1 MAALQGIFQD
11 LRLRLWG
18 GALQGV
24 SLRLKPYMSMDS
36 ECMSTTV
43 QLVLES
49 FDRLEASAK
58 REVLDEIIRRSR
70 DLDWPP
76 LDDET
81 IDRIADEAFLEYDL
95 REANDGQC

>member
-1 MAALQGIFQD
+1 MTYDGGFGV
-11 LRLRLWG
+11 RLCMGTL
-18 GALQGV
+18 
-24 SLRLKPYMSMDS
+24 LRLKSYLNKDS

-49 FDRLEASAK
+49 FDRLASSDK

-81 IDRIADEAFLEYDL
+81 IDRIADEAFLGYDL
-95 REANDGQC
+95 REANDGKS

>member
-1 MAALQGIFQD
+1 MAALRGIFQD
-11 LRLRLWG
+11 LRSRLWG
-18 GALQGV
+18 GALQGA
-24 SLRLKPYMSMDS
+24 SPRLNLYMNKDP

-49 FDRLEASAK
+49 FDRFKASDK

-70 DLDWPP
+70 DVDWPP

-95 REANDGQC
+95 REANDGQG

>member
-1 MAALQGIFQD
+1 
-11 LRLRLWG
+11 
-18 GALQGV
+18 V
-24 SLRLKPYMSMDS
+24 S
-36 ECMSTTV
+36 
-43 QLVLES
+43 ES
-49 FDRLEASAK
+49 FERLGAPDR

-95 REANDGQC
+95 REANDGKS

>member
-1 MAALQGIFQD
+1 VRSEAPSWRFAPFQIE
-11 LRLRLWG
+11 LEKEQEL
-18 GALQGV
+18 
-24 SLRLKPYMSMDS
+24 
-36 ECMSTTV
+36 MSTMA

-49 FDRLEASAK
+49 FDCLSSPEK

-95 REANDGQC
+95 REANDGKS

>member
-1 MAALQGIFQD
+1 
-11 LRLRLWG
+11 
-18 GALQGV
+18 
-24 SLRLKPYMSMDS
+24 
-36 ECMSTTV
+36 MSTMA

-49 FDRLEASAK
+49 IDCLSSPEK

-95 REANDGQC
+95 REANDGKS

>member
-1 MAALQGIFQD
+1 
-11 LRLRLWG
+11 
-18 GALQGV
+18 
-24 SLRLKPYMSMDS
+24 
-36 ECMSTTV
+36 MSTAV
-43 QLVLES
+43 RLVLEA
-49 FDRLEASAK
+49 FERLGASDK

-95 REANDGQC
+95 REANEGKS